1 MNVLTELKVG
11 DKIEIELLRV
21 GKYLKN
27 KTIVSQV
34 MDIKEN
40 HLMISSPIKQGMSYL
55 LHEGQK
61 INVIFYREEKG
72 VFSFTAEVIK
82 RLDLRL
88 PMYIIQPQTTANK
101 IQRRSY
107 FRLKVL
113 TKVLLRNLNESNAI
127 ECFTKDISG
136 GGLRITSKKKFEE
149 NQKVECVIFLG
160 NDNTVTVTSEIVRV
174 IKDPTKNEYE
184 ISLRYEDI
192 TDNARNQIIS
202 FVFKK
207 QRELRQKGL
216 I

>member
-160 NDNTVTVTSEIVRV
+160 NDNTITVTSEIVRV

>member
-160 NDNTVTVTSEIVRV
+160 NDNTITVTSEIVRV

-207 QRELRQKGL
+207 QRELRQKD
-216 I
+216 